1 MVVPTLVRPRVDV
14 QLFTVERVEDI
25 LRKAG
30 VPVSRAYLHAALS
43 QQHAGTTPARLN
55 RAVDYLMDHA
65 MAVEGSKGIQ
75 WTANASPRLL
85 YAAMYGNSML

>member
-1 MVVPTLVRPRVDV
+1 M
-14 QLFTVERVEDI
+14 QLFTVERIEAV

-30 VPVSRAYLHAALS
+30 VPVSRAYLHARLS
-43 QQHAGTTPARLN
+43 GQHAGTTPARLN
-55 RAVDYLMDHA
+55 RAVDYLVGHG

-85 YAAMYGNSML
+85 YAAMYGKSLV